1 MSVSFFGFLLL
12 GFQLGEAGLVGQGDI
27 AFHQTVVEDVDF
39 AMFHV
44 GMITISQSIQ
54 LILSSLIL
62 FAICGVVDGNFG

>member
-1 MSVSFFGFLLL
+1 
-12 GFQLGEAGLVGQGDI
+12 
-27 AFHQTVVEDVDF
+27 
-39 AMFHV
+39 MFHV